1 MSSLIASLSSI
12 SLTPPYPQTLHGRP
26 LFPSHH
32 RRSISVIPIHNRIR
46 RCHVKCS
53 YAGASIERDSRSA
66 TIDVTADVR
75 TEKLV
80 VLGGSGFVGSAICKA
95 AVSKGIEVTSLSRSG
110 RPRVSESW
118 VDQVNWIPGDVFYA
132 NWDEVLLG
140 ATAVAS
146 TIGGFGNEEQMTR
159 INGEANVVAVNAAK
173 EFGVPKFILITV
185 HDYNL
190 PSFLLQSAYFTGKR
204 KAEAEL
210 LSKYPNSGVVLR
222 PAFIY
227 GKRKVDGFE
236 IPLDLVGEP
245 WEKIL
250 SATESFTK
258 PLNSLP
264 ASDLVLVPPISV
276 DDLALAVVN
285 AVRDDDMFGIF
296 TVDQIK
302 QAAANVKV

>member
-1 MSSLIASLSSI
+1 M
-12 SLTPPYPQTLHGRP
+12 
-26 LFPSHH
+26 
-32 RRSISVIPIHNRIR
+32 
-46 RCHVKCS
+46 KCS